1 MPSTSTPATS
11 ATSAATQAQ
20 LDVFAKKQSE
30 FFAQKAPLD
39 AERMRL
45 QALTNAQKTDEVRA
59 RISELDKQI
68 ATINTQLSVNSL
80 AKSEVGS
87 TTPDQIAAAKTKQ
100 TLLSSILETVPPP
113 APGLLSIIFPSSA
126 AVKSADLMTYM
137 TLTQHLNPYGRKRQC
152 DTDLENLMGILNKDL
167 LNSLG
172 DNKSLFDALTALV
185 KSVL

>member
-20 LDVFAKKQSE
+20 LDIFSKKQAE
-30 FFAQKAPLD
+30 LFAQKAPLD

-45 QALTNAQKTDEVRA
+45 QALTSAQKTDEVRA
-59 RISELDKQI
+59 RISDLDKQI
-68 ATINTQLSVNSL
+68 ATINTQLATNSL
-80 AKSEVGS
+80 AESVVSGA
-87 TTPDQIAAAKTKQ
+87 TPDQIATAKTKQ
-100 TLLSSILETVPPP
+100 ALLSTVLEKVSPP
-113 APGLLSIIFPSSA
+113 APGLLSIIYPSA

-172 DNKSLFDALTALV
+172 DNNVLFDALAALV